1 MNGGIELKD
10 SQGEFT
16 TEKVTLFQAIFDKSE

>member
-1 MNGGIELKD
+1 MIGRIELKD

-16 TEKVTLFQAIFDKSE
+16 AEQVTLFQVIFDKSE